1 MKTLLQLPLAF
12 LAFIFGR
19 IDWTAPP
26 WLQPVVEVMARFRRS
41 RPRLFW
47 GGLACLLAVVGLYV
61 YLDSL
66 PKPDPVEVVI
76 EAPGLTPNVDDAKPG
91 LLTLRFQPPGAG
103 KRPPDDGI
111 VVPFSPASPDMVRIM
126 PPEPVPS
133 GMSVARIDLVGEVV
147 TDGVRLEPSKPG
159 TWRWLDDRTLQFEPQ
174 TDWPAGTRY
183 EVHLDASAFNEGI
196 LLPEPPHFE
205 TPAFTIELVDPRFYQ
220 DPADATIR
228 RVVATYRFS
237 HPVEQQSFEKALT
250 LRLQDQDGKG
260 EAFPYEVTYD
270 KRLREAYVTSTPVAL
285 PERSS
290 YMRLSLGDGVQS
302 MLGGAPATAPEP
314 ASVLVPDRFSYLR
327 VDTTSL
333 RIERNPDNE
342 PQQLLLLELTD
353 DIDEKVLQQHL
364 QVWLLPAS
372 NPGTQSDY
380 WSSPRE
386 VSEAILKQSE
396 RLTVQQI
403 PNPRS
408 HARQFSF
415 VLDVPERRHVYIK
428 LDRGLN
434 SINGFISNTVYDQ
447 VLAAPEYPKE
457 VNISGE
463 GSVLTHSGEQ
473 QLALVTRGLGAL
485 KFRVGR
491 VLEHQVNHLVSQTG
505 GDVSNPEFMN
515 WSFNAQSIADFS
527 EQIVPLT
534 PSNAREATYAS
545 LDLRPFMSK
554 GDARFGLFFVEA
566 LGWDTAS
573 NSEVYGIRDQ
583 RLILVTDLGV
593 IVKRNR
599 DNTQDV
605 FVQSIQSGDPV
616 AGAKVRL
623 LGKNGIAL
631 FERTTDAQ
639 GHAEVPAATDYR
651 DAQQPTVYV
660 IQTQQDT
667 SFIPYD
673 RYTRQINLSRY
684 DIGGVSMPY
693 QPDGG
698 SQQALNAYGFS
709 DRGIYRPGETVTLA
723 FIVKQANL
731 GNVEDIP
738 LEMVIVGPQGNE
750 VAQNTFQL
758 PSKGVF
764 DYRWPTDATVPTGFY
779 QVSLHLVRSQE
790 RDQQKQRGEQIGST
804 NFRIEEFLPDT
815 MKIES
820 RVSGSNG
827 LPLAAEGWFAEPMLN
842 IDVSL
847 QNLFGAP
854 AQSRRVQA
862 QLIVEPT
869 VFAFDEYEGYVFSGA
884 GSAKQEQPLRVDER
898 LEDVLTDDKGRARF
912 TLDLARF
919 SQGSYN
925 LRVVSEGFDQA
936 GGRSVSAVNQLLIS
950 PQPQQVAYKPDGDL
964 AYVHAGSERSVHWL
978 AINHQL
984 SPVALSGL
992 TLRKIAIEQIS
1003 TLVKQNDGT
1012 YAYQTVTREQELSNE
1027 AFSLE
1032 IGGAALPLDTKTPGQ
1047 FAWEVQ
1053 NASGARLARLD
1064 YTVVGDSNLS
1074 GKLTRNAELQLKLNK
1089 SDYRPGEAIELSLNA
1104 PYDGAG
1110 LITIESERVH
1120 QFKWFKAKAGS
1131 SLHSIVVPEALEGSA
1146 YVNVAFVRDAG
1157 SKAVFTSPLSY
1168 AVAPFS
1174 IDQSRRR
1181 VDVTLDVAKLVR
1193 PGTDMT
1199 VTYSTSQ
1206 PSRLLVFA
1214 VDEGILQV
1222 ASYQTPDPLAHF
1234 LQKRML
1240 EVSTMQIMDLILPEF
1255 SLLKKLS
1262 ASGGDMPER
1271 AAMKMMLADNLNPF
1285 TRKTDQPAVFWAGI
1299 HEAGP
1304 ASKPLN
1310 FALPDTFSG
1319 TLRVMAVA
1327 VAEEALGKAETSTL
1341 VRGPFVISP
1350 NTLTQ
1355 AAPGDEFDVT
1365 VGVAN
1370 LLEGSGPQAE
1380 LMVRL
1385 EPSETLKVVGAD
1397 NVTLRIDEGSE
1408 GKAGF
1413 RLKAGSVP
1421 GEASLRFVVAHAS
1434 ERAQRTATLSIR
1446 PATPFVSDFVSGHAA
1461 NGNASIAQ
1469 TRARFAALAEQTIAA
1484 SSSPLVL
1491 VDGLS
1496 RYLEHFPHGCT
1507 EQVVSK
1513 VFPLVGL
1520 MSHPAW
1526 SSRRTEVQSFFDA
1539 LIGKLRERQ
1548 NGDGGFQF
1556 WPGQATSVNFVS
1568 LYVLH
1573 FLIDAEAQGYP
1584 VPHDILSRAQ
1594 DYVSQIAA
1602 TPGSSL
1608 QLSRERAYAIYLL
1621 TRRGVVTTNY
1631 LADLQQSLEHQS
1643 KSNEDNTAW
1652 RKDLLAVYMAATWQ
1666 LLQKQDAAEKLLADF
1681 EPTETP
1687 ALPADDFH
1695 TPLAQSAQY
1704 VYLLSRHFGE
1714 VAQDMSGD
1722 TVLQLLDPIFR
1733 GEYNTLSAAYSILA
1747 LGAYGERM
1755 QAEQTTESIRFA
1767 AILAD
1772 GQKEILKHLSAP
1784 FPQASYPADAK
1795 TVEVEGEQPLF
1806 WLNAISGF
1814 DLSAPDKPVREG
1826 IEVYRDF
1833 LDADGKVVTEARQG
1847 QVLTV
1852 RLKVRALTDRTL
1864 TNIAVLDLLPGG
1876 FEVERD
1882 SIDRG
1887 GDRMPLNWRA
1897 DYIDIREDRIVYYG
1911 SFDQSVRELR
1921 YQVKATASG
1930 NFIIPSTYAAS
1941 MYDRSV
1947 RAVTPAGRFEVRVG
1961 E

>member
-1 MKTLLQLPLAF
+1 MKNLLQLPLTF

-26 WLQPVVEVMARFRRS
+26 WLQPVVEVMARFRRN
-41 RPRLFW
+41 RPGMFW
-47 GGLACLLAVVGLYV
+47 GGLVFLLALVGLYV

-66 PKPDPVEVVI
+66 PKPAPVEVVI

-91 LLTLRFQPPGAG
+91 VLTLRFHPPGG
-103 KRPPDDGI
+103 NTPPPDDGI
-111 VVPFSPASPDMVRIM
+111 VQPYQRIM

-133 GMSVARIDLVGEVV
+133 GMSVARIDLVGEEV
-147 TDGVRLEPSKPG
+147 TEGVRLEPAKPG
-159 TWRWLDDRTLQFEPQ
+159 TWRWLDDHTLQFESQ

-183 EVHLDASAFNEGI
+183 EIHLDASAFNEGI
-196 LLPEPPHFE
+196 LLPEPPHFD
-205 TPAFTIELVDPRFYQ
+205 TPAFTIELIDPRFYQ

-250 LRLQDQDGKG
+250 LRLQDADGKG
-260 EAFPYEVTYD
+260 DAFPYEVTYD

-290 YMRLSLGDGVQS
+290 YMRLTLGTGVQS

-327 VDTTSL
+327 VDSTAL

-364 QVWLLPAS
+364 QVWLLPE
-372 NPGTQSDY
+372 NTV

-396 RLTVQQI
+396 PLTVQQI

-415 VLDVPERRHVYIK
+415 VLDVPERRHLYIK

-434 SINGFISNTVYDQ
+434 SINGFISNNVYDQ
-447 VLAAPEYPKE
+447 VFVAPDYPKE
-457 VNISGE
+457 VMISGE

-534 PSNAREATYAS
+534 PRNAREATYAS
-545 LDLRPFMSK
+545 LDLRPFMAEMGKK

-566 LGWDTAS
+566 LGWDTAN

-660 IQTQQDT
+660 IQIQQDT

-684 DIGGVSMPY
+684 DIGGVSLPY

-758 PSKGVF
+758 PEKGVF

-779 QVSLHLVRSQE
+779 QVSLHLVRSQG
-790 RDQQKQRGEQIGST
+790 RDQQKQRGEQIGAT

-827 LPLAAEGWFAEPMLN
+827 LPLAAEGWFAEPTLN
-842 IDVSL
+842 VDVSL

-854 AQSRRVQA
+854 AQARRVQA

-898 LEDVLTDDKGRARF
+898 LDAVLTDDNGRARI

-964 AYVHAGSERSVHWL
+964 AYVHAGSERSVQWL

-984 SPVALSGL
+984 APVALSGL

-1053 NASGARLARLD
+1053 NASSARLARLD

-1074 GKLTRNAELQLKLNK
+1074 DKLTQNAELQLKLNK

-1110 LITIESERVH
+1110 LISIESERVH

-1131 SLHSIVVPEALEGSA
+1131 SLHSIVVPDALEGSA

-1193 PGTDMT
+1193 PGSDMT

-1222 ASYQTPDPLAHF
+1222 ANYQTPDPLAHF

-1262 ASGGDMPER
+1262 ASGGDMAEM
-1271 AAMKMMLADNLNPF
+1271 AAQKMMLADNLNPF

-1304 ASKPLN
+1304 DAKNLT

-1319 TLRVMAVA
+1319 SLRVMAVA
-1327 VAEEALGKAETSTL
+1327 VADEALGQAETSTL

-1397 NVTLRIDEGSE
+1397 SVTLRIDEGSE

-1413 RLKAGSVP
+1413 RVKAGSAP
-1421 GEASLRFVVAHAS
+1421 GEGVLRFVVAHAS

-1461 NGNASIAQ
+1461 NGQASIAQ
-1469 TRARFAALAEQTIAA
+1469 TRARFDALAEQSIAA

-1526 SSRRTEVQSFFDA
+1526 SSRRAEVQSFFDA

-1548 NGDGGFQF
+1548 NGDGGFVF
-1556 WPGQATSVNFVS
+1556 WPGQTESAHYPT

-1584 VPHDILSRAQ
+1584 VPHDLLSRAQ
-1594 DYVSQIAA
+1594 DYVQQLAA
-1602 TPGSSL
+1602 APGASL
-1608 QLSRERAYAIYLL
+1608 QQARERAYAIYLL

-1631 LADLQQSLEHQS
+1631 LADLQESLGQQ
-1643 KSNEDNTAW
+1643 AW
-1652 RKDLLAVYMAATWQ
+1652 RQDLLAVYMAATWQ
-1666 LLQKQDAAEKLLADF
+1666 LLQKSDEAQELLGEF
-1681 EPTETP
+1681 EPG
-1687 ALPADDFH
+1687 ASQSLPADDFH

-1714 VAQDMSGD
+1714 AAQALSGD

-1755 QAEQTTESIRFA
+1755 QAAQTTESIRFA
-1767 AILAD
+1767 AILAN

-1784 FPQASYPADAK
+1784 FPQASYPTDAK
-1795 TVEVEGEQPLF
+1795 TVEVAGEQPLF

-1833 LDADGKVVTEARQG
+1833 LDADGKVVTAARQG

-1852 RLKVRALTDRTL
+1852 RLKVRALTDRPL

-1930 NFIIPSTYAAS
+1930 SFIVPSTYATS
-1941 MYDRSV
+1941 MYDRSI
-1947 RAVTPAGRFEVRVG
+1947 RAVTPAGQFEVRVG